1 MSVPA
6 VLKKPAVI
14 GGGLLIFIVL
24 LFMLNKNSGSSSGGT
39 SYVSTGPTD
48 AQLQAQTAVALA
60 QIDAGKSAGAANA
73 SVAVAREQLAT
84 DLAKTTIQ
92 ADLSRYVADKQ
103 AGNDAMQLTI
113 NAQIAGE
120 NTRAQV
126 ATTKYLA
133 DMNAAVTKSQ
143 LDQAERI
150 QANNNNFQLSYAESA
165 NQTQEHLALITAN
178 LTEAQIAANRDVTMG
193 VLTAQNNQEI
203 ARITATR
210 DAAIAATTAQ
220 RDVALSQDQ
229 VIADRNSAVVQSLIG
244 RKGKY
249 AAPVLETLISGQNAP
264 LPTGG
269 GFFSNLASGLGT
281 ALGAA
286 GMAFI

>member
-6 VLKKPAVI
+6 LLKKPVVI
-14 GGGLLIFIVL
+14 GGGVL
-24 LFMLNKNSGSSSGGT
+24 LFVVLLLLLNRGGGSSGG
-39 SYVSTGPTD
+39 SPQYVQSGPTD

-60 QIDAGKSAGAANA
+60 QIDAGKAAGAANA

-103 AGNDAMQLTI
+103 AANDAMQLTV
-113 NAQIAGE
+113 NANISAA
-120 NTRAQV
+120 NTAAQV

-133 DMNAAVTKSQ
+133 DLNASVTKSQ

-150 QANNNNFQLSYAESA
+150 QANNNNFQLSFAEAA

-178 LTEAQIAANRDVTMG
+178 LTQAQIAANRDVTLG
-193 VLTAQNNQEI
+193 VLTSQNQQEI
-203 ARITATR
+203 ARITAQR
-210 DAAIAATTAQ
+210 DAAIASTTAQ

-229 VIADRNSAVVQSLIG
+229 VIADRNAGVIASLQG
-244 RKGKY
+244 KKGKY
-249 AAPVLETLISGQNAP
+249 VAPVLETLISGQNAP
-264 LPTGG
+264 LPKGG
-269 GFFSNLASGLGT
+269 GFFSNLGAGLGQ
-281 ALGAA
+281 ALGAV